1 MLGSL
6 EQLGNLLDAVGLW
19 PMVFDMLGPVCEI
32 SGVLTDV
39 AVLDCPLQSRADIAW
54 CLITVLGFKP
64 FAILEA

>member
-39 AVLDCPLQSRADIAW
+39 AVLDCPLQSRADDRMVFDYRIG
-54 CLITVLGFKP
+54 I
-64 FAILEA
+64 

>member
-32 SGVLTDV
+32 GGVLTDV
-39 AVLDCPLQSRADIAW
+39 SE
-54 CLITVLGFKP
+54 CLPECYQEIKTHRRSL
-64 FAILEA
+64 